1 MGEKDRPE
9 AEGPLDS
16 LLEEVAREVLMKEGL
31 LQAPQASLVRP
42 WAKEGGF
49 VNLHPVLLE
58 RIVDATPI
66 LEEIMRRRRGLS
78 LEDLLAEE
86 DLD

>member
-42 WAKEGGF
+42 WAEEGGF
-49 VNLHPVLLE
+49 VDLHPVLL

-66 LEEIMRRRRGLS
+66 LEEIMRRGLS

>member
-42 WAKEGGF
+42 RAEEGGF
-49 VNLHPVLLE
+49 VDLHPVLL

-66 LEEIMRRRRGLS
+66 LEEIMRRGLS

>member
-49 VNLHPVLLE
+49 VNIHPVLLE

-66 LEEIMRRRRGLS
+66 LEEIMRRGLS

>member
-1 MGEKDRPE
+1 
-9 AEGPLDS
+9 
-16 LLEEVAREVLMKEGL
+16 MKEGL

-42 WAKEGGF
+42 WAEEGGF

-66 LEEIMRRRRGLS
+66 LEEIMRRGLS

>member
-42 WAKEGGF
+42 WAVEGGF
-49 VNLHPVLLE
+49 VNIHPVLLE

-66 LEEIMRRRRGLS
+66 LEEIMRRGLS

>member
-66 LEEIMRRRRGLS
+66 LEEIMRRGLS

>member
-1 MGEKDRPE
+1 VEKDRPE

-31 LQAPQASLVRP
+31 LQVPQASLVRP
-42 WAKEGGF
+42 WAEEGGF
-49 VNLHPVLLE
+49 VDLHPVLLE
-58 RIVDATPI
+58 IVDATPI
-66 LEEIMRRRRGLS
+66 LKEIMRRGLS

>member
-1 MGEKDRPE
+1 
-9 AEGPLDS
+9 
-16 LLEEVAREVLMKEGL
+16 
-31 LQAPQASLVRP
+31 VRP
-42 WAKEGGF
+42 WAEEGGF
-49 VNLHPVLLE
+49 VDIHPVLLE

-66 LEEIMRRRRGLS
+66 LEEIMRRGLS

>member
-1 MGEKDRPE
+1 
-9 AEGPLDS
+9 
-16 LLEEVAREVLMKEGL
+16 
-31 LQAPQASLVRP
+31 
-42 WAKEGGF
+42 
-49 VNLHPVLLE
+49 VLLE

-66 LEEIMRRRRGLS
+66 LEEIMRRGLS

>member
-9 AEGPLDS
+9 AEGLLGS

-42 WAKEGGF
+42 WAEEGGF
-49 VNLHPVLLE
+49 VDLHPVLLE

-66 LEEIMRRRRGLS
+66 LEEIMRRGLS

>member
-1 MGEKDRPE
+1 MREKDRPE

-42 WAKEGGF
+42 WAEEGGF
-49 VNLHPVLLE
+49 VNIHPVLL

-66 LEEIMRRRRGLS
+66 LEEIMRRGLS

>member
-1 MGEKDRPE
+1 MGEKDKPE
-9 AEGPLDS
+9 AEGLLDS

-42 WAKEGGF
+42 RAEEWGF

-66 LEEIMRRRRGLS
+66 LEEIMRRGLS